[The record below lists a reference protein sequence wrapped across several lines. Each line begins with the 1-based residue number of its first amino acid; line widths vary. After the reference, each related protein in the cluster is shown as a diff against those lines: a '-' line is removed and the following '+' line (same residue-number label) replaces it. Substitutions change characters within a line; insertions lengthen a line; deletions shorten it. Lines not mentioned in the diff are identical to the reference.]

1 MRRQAEFFSLGPL
14 PLGNSLFS
22 RPLARHIDSTDSAEC
37 APRLQNSM
45 TSRFLIF
52 LALLLTGAA
61 PSYSQLPEA
70 MRTGLREAQ
79 IPEDAVGLIVLR
91 LADGAPVLMH
101 REKESMQPAST
112 IKLLTSLVALET
124 LGPAYRARTQLLVAG
139 EIVDGVVKGDVVLR
153 GGGDVDFDWM
163 SLERMLDS
171 LRLRGVREI
180 AGDVILDLSHFQP
193 ARTDVGL
200 PPFDEETEFRYN
212 VIPDALLLNSYLLRL
227 DMVSRD
233 KVV

>member
-1 MRRQAEFFSLGPL
+1 
-14 PLGNSLFS
+14 
-22 RPLARHIDSTDSAEC
+22 
-37 APRLQNSM
+37 M
-45 TSRFLIF
+45 TSRFFIV

-153 GGGDVDFDWM
+153 GGGDVEHGRRFALVDPFFA
-163 SLERMLDS
+163 SPEYERLCKRAIGTS
-171 LRLRGVREI
+171 FL
-180 AGDVILDLSHFQP
+180 
-193 ARTDVGL
+193 
-200 PPFDEETEFRYN
+200 
-212 VIPDALLLNSYLLRL
+212 
-227 DMVSRD
+227 
-233 KVV
+233 